1 MKFVLSSTVLASV
14 VAPAVSF
21 SYLDSLGGN
30 VGAAAPP
37 AANGAS
43 FPAPAAPV
51 EAAPA
56 PAAPYQSGFGE
67 VELASTSSGYL
78 DSMNIGEEVSGPG
91 LLAFKDSLQAASAL
105 PGGAGLNAY
114 KDTLAADSALPGGA
128 GINTHVSTLSPSN
141 FDGMSFSPYGEAA
154 AVSFAGSTSSD
165 GVSFTLET
173 GDISGLVDGLGPGG
187 TLRLTGSIDNI
198 SYN

>member
-1 MKFVLSSTVLASV
+1 M
-14 VAPAVSF
+14 
-21 SYLDSLGGN
+21 G
-30 VGAAAPP
+30 
-37 AANGAS
+37 

-91 LLAFKDSLQAASAL
+91 LLAFKDSLPAA
-105 PGGAGLNAY
+105 
-114 KDTLAADSALPGGA
+114 SALPGGA

>member
-1 MKFVLSSTVLASV
+1 M
-14 VAPAVSF
+14 
-21 SYLDSLGGN
+21 G
-30 VGAAAPP
+30 
-37 AANGAS
+37 

-114 KDTLAADSALPGGA
+114 KDTLAADSALLEEPVLTLTSVPSA
-128 GINTHVSTLSPSN
+128 PATSTVCPSLLTEKLPLFPSLDPLPPMVFRSPSKPETSLDLLTDLVLVEL
-141 FDGMSFSPYGEAA
+141 FD
-154 AVSFAGSTSSD
+154 
-165 GVSFTLET
+165 
-173 GDISGLVDGLGPGG
+173 
-187 TLRLTGSIDNI
+187 
-198 SYN
+198 